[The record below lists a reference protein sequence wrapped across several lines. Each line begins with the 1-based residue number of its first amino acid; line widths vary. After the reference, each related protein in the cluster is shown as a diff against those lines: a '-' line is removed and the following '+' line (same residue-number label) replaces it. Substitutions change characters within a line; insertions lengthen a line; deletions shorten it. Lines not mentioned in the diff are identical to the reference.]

1 MEEDKKKAADSSGD
15 DEGYCTH
22 EIGDGNKEN
31 ERDTLKA
38 SSSPNHKTLSS
49 DKEENKLLESAKA
62 EMGEVMEENQ
72 RLKMYLERIMKD
84 YRTLQ
89 MQFQGMVEKEGE
101 KAAKSDDNTPQITEE
116 SELVSLSLGRAS
128 AEMKREEQNR
138 PVIVCA
144 GKDKVDNEDNDQKEG
159 LTLGLDCKFKSLQHN
174 NPSTDNS
181 SDEVKEEN
189 GETWPPSK
197 ALKTTRSGEDDISQ
211 QNPAKRARV
220 SVRVRCDAPTM
231 NDGCQWRK
239 YGQKIAKGNPCP
251 RAYYRCTVA
260 PSCPVRKQVQRCADD
275 MSILITTYEG
285 THNHPLPLSATAMA
299 STTSAAASML
309 MSGSSTSASTSMPP
323 GTTTTTATS
332 TSTSTTNLNGL
343 NFYLSDTS
351 KPKPFYIPTS
361 SITPTLGHPTIVLD
375 LTSTAPSSSS
385 NLSRIGSLANFP
397 PRFSST
403 NLNFS
408 SLESNP
414 LPISWNLGTTQPYN
428 KPHISQSLTFGR
440 QQQQQD
446 NQILFQ
452 SYLSKNNLN
461 NNNNNPSQ
469 SLPQETIAAA
479 TKAIT
484 SDPNFQS
491 ALAAA
496 LSSVIGTNNG
506 NNGASLNLGIHGLAE
521 KLSQNLK
528 AAAEPFPI
536 LSSFSPSP
544 NPNKCSSSLL
554 SRPTTTSSANP
565 HPGNLMYH
573 LQQTSKSK
581 SSSPGDSRD
590 QII

>member
-1 MEEDKKKAADSSGD
+1 
-15 DEGYCTH
+15 
-22 EIGDGNKEN
+22 
-31 ERDTLKA
+31 
-38 SSSPNHKTLSS
+38 
-49 DKEENKLLESAKA
+49 
-62 EMGEVMEENQ
+62 
-72 RLKMYLERIMKD
+72 
-84 YRTLQ
+84 
-89 MQFQGMVEKEGE
+89 
-101 KAAKSDDNTPQITEE
+101 
-116 SELVSLSLGRAS
+116 
-128 AEMKREEQNR
+128 
-138 PVIVCA
+138 
-144 GKDKVDNEDNDQKEG
+144 
-159 LTLGLDCKFKSLQHN
+159 
-174 NPSTDNS
+174 
-181 SDEVKEEN
+181 
-189 GETWPPSK
+189 
-197 ALKTTRSGEDDISQ
+197 
-211 QNPAKRARV
+211 
-220 SVRVRCDAPTM
+220 M

-309 MSGSSTSASTSMPP
+309 MS
-323 GTTTTTATS
+323 
-332 TSTSTTNLNGL
+332 
-343 NFYLSDTS
+343 D
-351 KPKPFYIPTS
+351 
-361 SITPTLGHPTIVLD
+361 
-375 LTSTAPSSSS
+375 
-385 NLSRIGSLANFP
+385 
-397 PRFSST
+397 
-403 NLNFS
+403 
-408 SLESNP
+408 
-414 LPISWNLGTTQPYN
+414 
-428 KPHISQSLTFGR
+428 
-440 QQQQQD
+440 
-446 NQILFQ
+446 
-452 SYLSKNNLN
+452 
-461 NNNNNPSQ
+461 NNNPSQ

-496 LSSVIGTNNG
+496 LSSIMGTNNG

-544 NPNKCSSSLL
+544 NPNICSSSLL